1 MTVQDGL
8 NFLVSEY
15 PWPTTIKIVCGWH
28 KRYFGTELIMGYKDG
43 KGKTGTSHGI
53 CPDCADKLTKEK

>member
-15 PWPTTIKIVCGWH
+15 PWPTTIHVVCAWCG
-28 KRYFGTELIMGYKDG
+28 KDMGYKDG
-43 KGKTGTSHGI
+43 KGKSGTSHGI
-53 CPDCADKLTKEK
+53 CPACADKLTKEK